1 LERVRYTKKGVVCQE
16 EKPPRFQEKNLYGT
30 IPVRRSM
37 GFSKAKYL
45 AKPLS
50 GYRVEKAEGM
60 IFKWQLFEGS
70 RDQRVQFRQSEVWQ

>member
-1 LERVRYTKKGVVCQE
+1 LLWNGLDIQKRELYVKE
-16 EKPPRFQEKNLYGT
+16 EKPPRSQEGSQFGT

-45 AKPLS
+45 AKPLY

-60 IFKWQLFEGS
+60 IL
-70 RDQRVQFRQSEVWQ
+70 R